1 MFSREQ
7 VRRYVWNGIS
17 TITYAQAFS
26 IIASKACSVHRD
38 RFLAM
43 CGFLRLGT
51 HAQVSSEIPKDSI
64 GACIWVALKCLEVG
78 DYSPLLLVP
87 FALSYQESE
96 VPGFSWLVGHEKMI
110 DIHGNQ
116 LGSLSSPPDD
126 KTIIR
131 GGIVAPS
138 LQFVGYVEQT
148 ERIGIYGVESL
159 ADFEK
164 IVRLIQDWLGN
175 SPLLFISSIGRVYDL
190 SSDSDTSHQKTLEE
204 YASDIPDFLVR
215 LSTLLQEIQSNSADD
230 SENHDKIVS
239 DLAELLGLA
248 TDPNNNDTIKTSSLA
263 VGNAGNY
270 VCLVRCNGC
279 NVPFVCRLYFYYGKP
294 FAPYPKVYRILGLQ
308 YTVSYPN
315 GVGLIIS
322 NDHIVGRMMFGSP
335 SCECKL
341 MEIVEIK

>member
-1 MFSREQ
+1 
-7 VRRYVWNGIS
+7 
-17 TITYAQAFS
+17 
-26 IIASKACSVHRD
+26 
-38 RFLAM
+38 
-43 CGFLRLGT
+43 
-51 HAQVSSEIPKDSI
+51 
-64 GACIWVALKCLEVG
+64 
-78 DYSPLLLVP
+78 
-87 FALSYQESE
+87 
-96 VPGFSWLVGHEKMI
+96 
-110 DIHGNQ
+110 
-116 LGSLSSPPDD
+116 
-126 KTIIR
+126 
-131 GGIVAPS
+131 
-138 LQFVGYVEQT
+138 
-148 ERIGIYGVESL
+148 
-159 ADFEK
+159 
-164 IVRLIQDWLGN
+164 
-175 SPLLFISSIGRVYDL
+175 
-190 SSDSDTSHQKTLEE
+190 
-204 YASDIPDFLVR
+204 
-215 LSTLLQEIQSNSADD
+215 LQEIQSNSADD